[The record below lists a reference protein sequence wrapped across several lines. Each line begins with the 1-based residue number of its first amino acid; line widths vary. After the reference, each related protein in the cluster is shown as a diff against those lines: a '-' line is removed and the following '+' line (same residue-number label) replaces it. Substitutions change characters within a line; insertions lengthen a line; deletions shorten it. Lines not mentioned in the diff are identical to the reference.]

1 MMSKK
6 GTVLV
11 ILIAMA
17 AVFAGVSQ
25 VSAADKIWPPSH
37 YLGTLRSYMDDI
49 QKLPDVLNTAIC
61 DNNDEEYKEN
71 YQLLVKRISDVEW
84 LMEEM
89 ELKNTMS
96 LQRVLTA
103 FINNKE
109 CGVGKIATSYA
120 DTAREKLQL
129 ELDTSGLE

>member
-17 AVFAGVSQ
+17 TVFAGVSQ
-25 VSAADKIWPPSH
+25 VSAAEKIWPPSH

-61 DNNDEEYKEN
+61 EKNDEEYKEK

-89 ELKNTMS
+89 ELKNTMN

-120 DTAREKLQL
+120 DTARERLQL
-129 ELDTSGLE
+129 ELDMSGLE

>member
-11 ILIAMA
+11 ILIAMV

-25 VSAADKIWPPSH
+25 VSAAEKIWPPSY

-61 DNNDEEYKEN
+61 EKNDEEYKEK

-129 ELDTSGLE
+129 ELDPSGLE

>member
-11 ILIAMA
+11 ILIAMV

-25 VSAADKIWPPSH
+25 VSAAEKIWPPSH

>member
-129 ELDTSGLE
+129 ELDMSGLE

>member
-11 ILIAMA
+11 ILIAMV

-25 VSAADKIWPPSH
+25 VSAAEKIWPPSY

-61 DNNDEEYKEN
+61 EKNDEEYKEK

-89 ELKNTMS
+89 ELKNTMN

-129 ELDTSGLE
+129 ELDPSGLE

>member
-1 MMSKK
+1 MIN
-6 GTVLV
+6 T
-11 ILIAMA
+11 
-17 AVFAGVSQ
+17 FQ
-25 VSAADKIWPPSH
+25 VSAAQKIWPPSH
-37 YLGTLRSYMDDI
+37 YLGTLREYMNDI
-49 QKLPDVLNTAIC
+49 QRLPDKMNTAIC
-61 DNNDEEYKEN
+61 EKNDAEYKAN

-89 ELKNTMS
+89 ELKNTMN
-96 LQRVLTA
+96 LQRIITT

-129 ELDTSGLE
+129 ELDKSGLE